1 MERRREGNE
10 GGDDYEEVEG
20 DGAIE
25 RGEAIEGD
33 EAIEGGEGTAG
44 GESDGESV
52 SAVSSRVSDVGGQT
66 EGETYES
73 PESDAGDATN
83 DEKSSDKESSA
94 ESESS
99 EVSGSEMSV
108 TEPEDGN
115 RLEGSED
122 VDGGTQL
129 SEVGDEL
136 EQSEETSDVNE
147 EVSSSSPRH
156 PEQPHSYMSHFTKS
170 LNRYTTAQFERPRG
184 GIFPPSPDS
193 PHSPRSPKW
202 SRTPHVGSPRTSSLH
217 FTVEKRVQP
226 LIAPS
231 RPVTT
236 VFMPKPRVP
245 RTESSPPNPPVY
257 LIHKSPHSKQQYA
270 MSRLNTRTP
279 ANRADSTSEL
289 HSRSSSPRSLDTP
302 GPPDS
307 FASHGTGSYSRYYT
321 AAEAQ
326 LSDSEE
332 SSE

>member
-147 EVSSSSPRH
+147 EVSSSSPTSSRLDSPRH

-202 SRTPHVGSPRTSSLH
+202 SFS
-217 FTVEKRVQP
+217 
-226 LIAPS
+226 PS

-236 VFMPKPRVP
+236 VTMPKPRVP